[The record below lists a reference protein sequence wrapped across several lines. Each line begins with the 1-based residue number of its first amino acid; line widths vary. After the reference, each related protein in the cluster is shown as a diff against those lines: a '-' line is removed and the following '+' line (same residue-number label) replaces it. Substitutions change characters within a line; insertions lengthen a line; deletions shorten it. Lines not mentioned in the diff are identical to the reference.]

1 MLISVHL
8 PCTDIVNIIFVDI
21 FDGGVIRRP
30 SFFGGFMSKTIL
42 IMLGTGVIFLFVII
56 LIAVL
61 DLSTRKLH
69 K

>member
-1 MLISVHL
+1 MNKPV
-8 PCTDIVNIIFVDI
+8 
-21 FDGGVIRRP
+21 
-30 SFFGGFMSKTIL
+30 L
-42 IMLGTGVIFLFVII
+42 IMLGIGIIFLLVII